1 MNILKPEPKF
11 DLTFRIDSES
21 QVLDAASA
29 LPDGIVYQIQILSS
43 ARPAEIRE
51 LRGLNPVF
59 LKSGDRYV
67 YSVGAFRSYSE
78 ALSHLNRVRTL
89 GFRSAFITALRD
101 GSTISVLQARSL
113 E

>member
-1 MNILKPEPKF
+1 MNILKPEPKY
-11 DLTFRIDSES
+11 DLTFRIDSGS
-21 QVLDAASA
+21 QVLDAAAA

-43 ARPAEIRE
+43 SRPADAKE

-59 LKSGDRYV
+59 LRKGDRYV
-67 YSVGAFRSYSE
+67 YSVGAFRKYSE

-89 GFRSAFITALRD
+89 GFRSAFITALKD
-101 GSTISVLQARSL
+101 GSSISVLQARSL

>member
-1 MNILKPEPKF
+1 M
-11 DLTFRIDSES
+11 
-21 QVLDAASA
+21 
-29 LPDGIVYQIQILSS
+29 SS
-43 ARPAEIRE
+43 AREADARE

-59 LKSGDRYV
+59 LDSSGRYV

-89 GFRSAFITALRD
+89 GFRSAFITALKDR
-101 GSTISVLQARSL
+101 SPISVLQARSL